1 MLYSTIIKKHKKM
14 VKFKVIERKFQISN
28 VIELS
33 KGCRVSKII
42 SCVVENLDSGEL
54 LKIKSKTASG
64 LEEKIINKI
73 DDFDCECGDILF
85 IEE

>member
-1 MLYSTIIKKHKKM
+1 M
-14 VKFKVIERKFQISN
+14 VKLKVIERKFQISN

>member
-1 MLYSTIIKKHKKM
+1 MKTKF
-14 VKFKVIERKFQISN
+14 KFKVIKRKFQISN
-28 VIELS
+28 VSELS
-33 KGCRVSKII
+33 EGCRVSRII

-64 LEEKIINKI
+64 LEKKIINKI

>member
-1 MLYSTIIKKHKKM
+1 M

-73 DDFDCECGDILF
+73 DDFDCECGDILLF

>member
-1 MLYSTIIKKHKKM
+1 MKKR
-14 VKFKVIERKFQISN
+14 FKVLERKFQISSPN
-28 VIELS
+28 ELS

-42 SCVVENLDSGEL
+42 KCVVEDLDSGQL

-64 LEEKIINKI
+64 LEKKIIDKI